1 MEPLISVIVPIYNV
15 EVYLRHCVD
24 SICNQTYRNLEI
36 ILVNDGS
43 PDRCGEI
50 CDAYAAR
57 DPRIRVIHKA
67 NGGLSDARNAGLAS
81 ASGSYLMFVDSD
93 DLLPRDAVH
102 SLISMALSENADLV
116 IGKHVRFSD
125 VVPDITASGISAA
138 PQILNSAEA
147 MKDMLESGCAAW
159 ARLYRRE
166 IHQSIPFPVGEI
178 NEDEAIVLR
187 ILENCKKILKTDV
200 IVYFYRCRPES
211 ITSSD
216 FSTKKLAWQKHCAD
230 NLKFIQKN
238 YPELE
243 ADAAARYRDS
253 LLWSL
258 TEIAQS
264 TGDYSEEIRAL
275 KAALQRHEQLFFT
288 APFSYPQDRIRMWFL
303 SKLPFGIY
311 RTLLHLKR
319 R

>member
-1 MEPLISVIVPIYNV
+1 MIFD
-15 EVYLRHCVD
+15 HA
-24 SICNQTYRNLEI
+24 EI
-36 ILVNDGS
+36 LK
-43 PDRCGEI
+43 
-50 CDAYAAR
+50 DATEFLKKQLNNI
-57 DPRIRVIHKA
+57 DVLK
-67 NGGLSDARNAGLAS
+67 
-81 ASGSYLMFVDSD
+81 M
-93 DLLPRDAVH
+93 LLPGDFTMPEFQN
-102 SLISMALSENADLV
+102 LYE
-116 IGKHVRFSD
+116 
-125 VVPDITASGISAA
+125 
-138 PQILNSAEA
+138 QILN
-147 MKDMLESGCAAW
+147 KKLD
-159 ARLYRRE
+159 RRNF
-166 IHQSIPFPVGEI
+166 S
-178 NEDEAIVLR
+178 
-187 ILENCKKILKTDV
+187 KKILKTDV

-311 RTLLHLKR
+311 RTLIHLKR